1 MLSQTRRPNTSLWTS
16 PSHFFTGSLVCT
28 DPPLVLATGSAV
40 DVLERDWQNY
50 FVMLDLNNV
59 APYGRLPSVFSTI
72 ACVHGISKSYPIHTF
87 GETSWIVIE
96 LDPLRSH
103 IPTRAPRAH
112 GKIRTRTRSNSL
124 PPSPSTPPD
133 DSSNFPLSSSP
144 NSSAQPPDMHPSHS
158 VCFDINQASSTPV
171 MPSSTIP
178 HPWRASDGHVRSIS
192 NNSNASY
199 FFRQAPTRPIHSL
212 VRARLQCIFATK
224 SRFRSGLPPYFITV
238 RLYFGSNPQTPRPTR
253 VANASTV
260 APFHSTDSTST
271 EEAPWKL
278 EEGLLVAINDGK
290 PCPSDSWV
298 LGAGGK
304 PYLQSDREYVFTLAN
319 GLAGDGIMNEDDTP
333 CPYYGY
339 PSSTYAPPITFRK
352 LRLVRRFGKKW
363 TDQDFKAI
371 SPQAYIEITDSTDD
385 RIKVDFGPVMF
396 ERDGVDGSE
405 WVGDVP
411 NVVMC

>member
-1 MLSQTRRPNTSLWTS
+1 MSLRARKSSQQDVVTVPQEFLDATCYFITPSAFDTLLQCTTNHQATFASQSKEASMLSQPRRPTLWTS

-171 MPSSTIP
+171 MPSSSIP
-178 HPWRASDGHVRSIS
+178 HPWRASDGHSCTRTTSMHLRNQDTFPIRHS
-192 NNSNASY
+192 TLFNYNSN
-199 FFRQAPTRPIHSL
+199 
-212 VRARLQCIFATK
+212 
-224 SRFRSGLPPYFITV
+224 
-238 RLYFGSNPQTPRPTR
+238 
-253 VANASTV
+253 
-260 APFHSTDSTST
+260 ST

-298 LGAGGK
+298 IGAGGK
-304 PYLQSDREYVFTLAN
+304 LYLQSDREYVFTLAN
-319 GLAGDGIMNEDDTP
+319 GLAGD
-333 CPYYGY
+333 
-339 PSSTYAPPITFRK
+339 
-352 LRLVRRFGKKW
+352 
-363 TDQDFKAI
+363 
-371 SPQAYIEITDSTDD
+371 
-385 RIKVDFGPVMF
+385 
-396 ERDGVDGSE
+396 
-405 WVGDVP
+405 
-411 NVVMC
+411 

>member
-1 MLSQTRRPNTSLWTS
+1 VQILYFGILRLTLTS
-16 PSHFFTGSLVCT
+16 
-28 DPPLVLATGSAV
+28 A
-40 DVLERDWQNY
+40 
-50 FVMLDLNNV
+50 
-59 APYGRLPSVFSTI
+59 LPASIYS
-72 ACVHGISKSYPIHTF
+72 VHGISKSYPIHTF

-112 GKIRTRTRSNSL
+112 GKIRTRKRSNSL

-133 DSSNFPLSSSP
+133 DSSNFPTSSSP
-144 NSSAQPPDMHPSHS
+144 NNSHLPDLHPSLS
-158 VCFDINQASSTPV
+158 VCFDLNQASSTPV
-171 MPSSTIP
+171 IPSSSIP
-178 HPWRASDGHVRSIS
+178 HPWRANDGHVRSIS
-192 NNSNASY
+192 NTSNASY

-224 SRFRSGLPPYFITV
+224 SRFRSGLPPYLITV

-260 APFHSTDSTST
+260 APFHSTETHSR

-290 PCPSDSWV
+290 PSPEDSWV
-298 LGAGGK
+298 LGGGGK
-304 PYLQSDREYVFTLAN
+304 LYLQSDSEYVFTLAN
-319 GLAGDGIMNEDDTP
+319 GLAGDGILNEEDVSSSSY
-333 CPYYGY
+333 PYYGY
-339 PSSTYAPPITFRK
+339 PSSTSTTYAPPITFRK
-352 LRLVRRFGKKW
+352 LRLLRRFGKKW
-363 TDQDFKAI
+363 TDQDFKAV

-385 RIKVDFGPVMF
+385 RIKVDFGPVIF